1 MTREIKTVS
10 IIGLGALGILYARHL
25 SQKMPLEDLRIIAD
39 QERIRRYEQ
48 DQVYC
53 NGQRCRFHYIT
64 PEKAGDPADLVIFA
78 VKYNDLDKAI
88 DAVRNQVGEHTII
101 ISTLNGIT
109 SETIIGER
117 YGMDR
122 MLYCVAQGMD
132 AVKVGNQMTYA
143 NMGILCIGDLEPG
156 TISAKVKM
164 LAEFFD
170 KVDMPYEI
178 DTNMYKRLWGKL
190 MLNVGVN
197 QTVAVYEGDYGL
209 IQREGPARETLI
221 AAMKEVILL
230 SKKEGINLNEDD
242 LNYWLKLLGT
252 LNPKGKPS
260 LRQDLEAKRHCEVEL
275 FAGTIVK
282 LGKKHGIPTPVNQEL
297 YDKIKLIE
305 STF

>member
-1 MTREIKTVS
+1 MEIRTVS
-10 IIGLGALGILYARHL
+10 LIGLGALGILFAHHL
-25 SQKMPLEDLRIIAD
+25 SHKMPPESLRIIAD
-39 QERIRRYEQ
+39 QDRIRRYERER
-48 DQVYC
+48 VYC
-53 NGQRCRFHYIT
+53 NGERCQFHYVT
-64 PEKAGDPADLVIFA
+64 SEEAGDPADLLIFA
-78 VKYNDLDKAI
+78 VKYNDLNAAI

-109 SETIIGER
+109 SEALIGHT
-117 YGMDR
+117 YGMDK

-156 TISAKVKM
+156 IISAKVKM

-170 KVDMPYEI
+170 RVDMPYEV

-197 QTVAVYEGDYGL
+197 QTVAVFEGDYGL

-221 AAMKEVILL
+221 AAMREVIVL
-230 SKKEGINLNEDD
+230 SEKEGIHLNEDD
-242 LNYWLKLLGT
+242 LNYWLKLLST
-252 LNPKGKPS
+252 LNPEGKPS

-275 FAGTIVK
+275 FAGTVIE
-282 LGKKHGIPTPVNQEL
+282 LSRKHGIPTPVNQDL
-297 YDKIKLIE
+297 YDRIKIIE